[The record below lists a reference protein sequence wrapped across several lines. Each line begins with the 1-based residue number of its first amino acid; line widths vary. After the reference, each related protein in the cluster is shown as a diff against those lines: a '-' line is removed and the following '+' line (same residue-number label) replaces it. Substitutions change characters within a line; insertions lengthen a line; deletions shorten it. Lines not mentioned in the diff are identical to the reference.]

1 MSYQPHFSVVSTTEN
16 QLLIGEKTF
25 IPDNTIGYIS
35 VDDENEAH
43 YICSLLNS
51 NKTQALF
58 ALKSSKSKWGISIE
72 MVNQVPIN
80 EYNNKD
86 AKHKKLASLSIK
98 APSPLDIKEIKIEN
112 NINDIVDNNSIFSV

>member
-1 MSYQPHFSVVSTTEN
+1 MF
-16 QLLIGEKTF
+16 F
-25 IPDNTIGYIS
+25 IK
-35 VDDENEAH
+35 
-43 YICSLLNS
+43 S

-72 MVNQVPIN
+72 MVNQVPIS

-98 APSPLDIKEIKIEN
+98 AHNSLDIKEIKRIEN